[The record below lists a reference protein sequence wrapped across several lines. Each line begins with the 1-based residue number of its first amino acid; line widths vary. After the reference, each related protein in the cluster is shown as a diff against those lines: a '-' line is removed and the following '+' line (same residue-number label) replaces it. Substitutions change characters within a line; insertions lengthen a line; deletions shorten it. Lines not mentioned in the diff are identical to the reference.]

1 MSDLENNIK
10 LITHIAFKELN
21 SFDIYGNIQSAD
33 KPFIVPNSTNH
44 NLESKIIEIRYNNE
58 NEIGKT
64 NYNSKIVNMPKLKTV
79 EDTSV
84 GPYKHNDIPVKR
96 IVSGTNAWK
105 SIDVTNFSVSN
116 QFKFIE
122 DESNITDIVSSELK
136 KKISSY
142 KSQDK
147 RKKLYNN
154 DEFIDIKFIL
164 KLLNDTNLKC
174 YYCDCNVFILYD
186 IVRELKQWTVE
197 RIDNRLGHN
206 KNNSVIS
213 CLECNLRRR
222 TMYHENYL
230 LTKQLKLTK
239 VGI

>member
-1 MSDLENNIK
+1 MSCPENNRKI
-10 LITHIAFKELN
+10 ISHIAFKELKL
-21 SFDIYGNIQSAD
+21 FDICGKQS
-33 KPFIVPNSTNH
+33 INH
-44 NLESKIIEIRYNNE
+44 TEEPIKHDFETKRIEIRHNDEDKNVNSDHNESKVVKMPTTRTVIENNE
-58 NEIGKT
+58 PRKQKHVL
-64 NYNSKIVNMPKLKTV
+64 SKRVIS
-79 EDTSV
+79 ES
-84 GPYKHNDIPVKR
+84 H
-96 IVSGTNAWK
+96 AWK
-105 SIDVTNFSVSN
+105 NIDVHNLDISN

-122 DESNITDIVSSELK
+122 DKSNISCVVSSELK

-147 RKKLYNN
+147 RKNLFNIS
-154 DEFIDIKFIL
+154 EFIDFEFIL
-164 KLLNDTNLKC
+164 KLLTDSELKC
-174 YYCDCNVFILYD
+174 YYCSCNVYILYD

-239 VGI
+239 IVS